1 MRPEPP
7 ARVALEA
14 TVSPSEDPGKVLE
27 SVKNVLGEVDHSVRE
42 TPRLIRV
49 ESSAPGNLDRVHD
62 QLRDRQVRGAAR
74 RRLYVGT
81 TGNSTTVMINR
92 QAATAGVV
100 ALCDTEGESP
110 LGPIYL
116 TIESKNLEKWIVW
129 LSDYPSG

>member
-1 MRPEPP
+1 LRPEFP

-14 TVSPSEDPGKVLE
+14 TVAPSEDPGKVLAAI
-27 SVKNVLGEVDHSVRE
+27 KNILGEADHAVKE
-42 TPRLIRV
+42 TTRKIRV

-74 RRLYVGT
+74 RRLYAGRS
-81 TGNSTTVMINR
+81 GNSTTVMINR

-100 ALCDTEGESP
+100 ALCDNEGESP

-116 TIESKNLEKWIVW
+116 TIESEKLEEWIQW